1 MTICDIENKA
11 GDTVK
16 IGIVTWFSGSNYGT
30 NLQAIALQ
38 QYLRNIGHEVL
49 IVNFEVNT
57 KDAVKLTVFQKLTDW
72 KMLGIRIRR
81 QPEKYMQKLAYL
93 KYHNEILGRD
103 KKLIATV
110 REKCCLTQKISDEK
124 ELISIFNSFEL
135 LITGS
140 DQIWNPE
147 GYHRFYFADYDEV
160 TTRRISYAPS
170 LGVNTIP
177 EDRKS
182 EIRRGL
188 SKFSAVSVREQ
199 NGVELLRPLS
209 KKEPVVTIDPT
220 LLLCADDWN
229 EIFPVKKERG
239 GGKYVLSIFLTDRY
253 SHWNAARNFVKKKK
267 LQHVIIPYCGFS
279 YLQKANIIADA
290 GLQEFLDLIRG
301 AEYVLTDSFHV
312 TSFSLIFKKQFYAFT
327 RFKEDAYTSQNSRV
341 RNILSIAG
349 VNDRFL
355 PYGTKKVVDL
365 KNINYNAVEK
375 ALEYEIERSKEFLSA
390 AIGEE

>member
-1 MTICDIENKA
+1 M
-11 GDTVK
+11 K

-239 GGKYVLSIFLTDRY
+239 GKYVLSIFLTDRY

>member
-220 LLLCADDWN
+220 LLLCEDDWN
-229 EIFPVKKERG
+229 EIFPVKKER

>member
-1 MTICDIENKA
+1 M
-11 GDTVK
+11 K

-38 QYLRNIGHEVL
+38 QYLRNIGHEVQ
-49 IVNFEVNT
+49 IVNFVVNT
-57 KDAVKLTVFQKLTDW
+57 KDVVKLTMFQKLTDW
-72 KMLGIRIRR
+72 KMLGTRIKR

-93 KYHNEILGRD
+93 KYGNEILGRD

-110 REKCCLTQKISDEK
+110 REKCCLTQKINDKK
-124 ELISIFNSFEL
+124 ELISTFNSFEL

-147 GYHRFYFADYDEV
+147 EYHRFYFADYDEV

-170 LGVNTIP
+170 LGVNTIR

-209 KKEPVVTIDPT
+209 KQEPVVTIDPT

-239 GGKYVLSIFLTDRY
+239 EKYVLSIFLTDRY
-253 SHWNAARNFVKKKK
+253 SHWNAVRNFVKKKK

-279 YLQKANIIADA
+279 YLQKADIVADA

-312 TSFSLIFKKQFYAFT
+312 TSFSLIFKKQFYTFT

-355 PYGTKKVVDL
+355 PYGTKKVLDL

-375 ALEYEIERSKEFLSA
+375 ALEHEIERSKEFLST
-390 AIGEE
+390 AIGDE